1 MDIQLKK
8 LSDLLSQLNTHVII
22 INNIIYEMNIIF
34 NENSNNNNKDININ
48 LNSSINSLNDCLK
61 KVNQNNYNNINLNLN
76 TSLETL
82 DKDGSNNIFLNN
94 KISVIFRNLGKE
106 INYIYDRNTPINKIL
121 RVYLEDTGS
130 LRMPK
135 KPIFLYKGTSLNP
148 NDKRKIGDLSLDEI
162 EIIVDFF

>member
-1 MDIQLKK
+1 MDFQLKK

-34 NENSNNNNKDININ
+34 NENNNNNNNKDININ
-48 LNSSINSLNDCLK
+48 LNSSINSLNECLK
-61 KVNQNNYNNINLNLN
+61 KVNQNNYNNINLN
-76 TSLETL
+76 TSLDSL
-82 DKDGSNNIFLNN
+82 DKDGPNNIFLNN

-106 INYIYDRNTPINKIL
+106 INYVYDSNTPINQIL

-162 EIIVDFF
+162 EITVDYF

>member
-1 MDIQLKK
+1 M
-8 LSDLLSQLNTHVII
+8 
-22 INNIIYEMNIIF
+22 
-34 NENSNNNNKDININ
+34 
-48 LNSSINSLNDCLK
+48 NSSINSLNECLK
-61 KVNQNNYNNINLNLN
+61 KVNQNNYNNINLN
-76 TSLETL
+76 TSLDSL
-82 DKDGSNNIFLNN
+82 DKDGPNNIFLNN

-106 INYIYDRNTPINKIL
+106 INYVYDSNTPINQIL

-162 EIIVDFF
+162 EITVDYF

>member
-34 NENSNNNNKDININ
+34 NENSNNNTKDLNLN
-48 LNSSINSLNDCLK
+48 LNSSINSLNECLK
-61 KVNQNNYNNINLNLN
+61 KVNQNNYNNINLN
-76 TSLETL
+76 TSLESL
-82 DKDGSNNIFLNN
+82 DKDGPNNIFLNN

-106 INYIYDRNTPINKIL
+106 INYIYDSNTPINKVL

-135 KPIFLYKGTSLNP
+135 KPIFLFKGTSLNP
-148 NDKRKIGDLSLDEI
+148 NDRRKIRDLSLDEI
-162 EIIVDFF
+162 EITVDFF

>member
-34 NENSNNNNKDININ
+34 NENNNNIKDININ
-48 LNSSINSLNDCLK
+48 LNSSINSLNECLK
-61 KVNQNNYNNINLNLN
+61 KVNQNNYNNTNLN
-76 TSLETL
+76 TSLESL
-82 DKDGSNNIFLNN
+82 DKDSPNNIFLNN

-106 INYIYDRNTPINKIL
+106 IKYVYDSNTPINKIL

-135 KPIFLYKGTSLNP
+135 KPIFLYKGSSLNP
-148 NDKRKIGDLSLDEI
+148 NDKRKIGELSLDEI
-162 EIIVDFF
+162 EITVDYF

>member
-1 MDIQLKK
+1 MDFQLKK

-34 NENSNNNNKDININ
+34 NENNNNIKDININ
-48 LNSSINSLNDCLK
+48 LNSSINSLNECLK
-61 KVNQNNYNNINLNLN
+61 KVNQNNYNNTNLN
-76 TSLETL
+76 TSLESL
-82 DKDGSNNIFLNN
+82 DKDSPNNIFLNN

-135 KPIFLYKGTSLNP
+135 KPIFLYKGSSLNP
-148 NDKRKIGDLSLDEI
+148 NDKRKIGELSLDEI
-162 EIIVDFF
+162 EITVDYF

>member
-1 MDIQLKK
+1 MDFQLKK

-34 NENSNNNNKDININ
+34 NENNNNNNDKDININ
-48 LNSSINSLNDCLK
+48 LNSSINSLNECLK
-61 KVNQNNYNNINLNLN
+61 KINQNNYNNINLS
-76 TSLETL
+76 TSLDSL
-82 DKDGSNNIFLNN
+82 DKDSPNNLFLNN

-106 INYIYDRNTPINKIL
+106 INYVYESNTPINQIL

-148 NDKRKIGDLSLDEI
+148 NDKRNLGDLSLDEI
-162 EIIVDFF
+162 EITVDYF

>member
-1 MDIQLKK
+1 MDYQLKK

-34 NENSNNNNKDININ
+34 NENNNNYNNKDLNIN
-48 LNSSINSLNDCLK
+48 LNSSINSLNEYLK
-61 KVNQNNYNNINLNLN
+61 KVNQNNYNLNLN
-76 TSLETL
+76 TSLESL
-82 DKDGSNNIFLNN
+82 EKDCPNNIFINN

-106 INYIYDRNTPINKIL
+106 VNYVYDSKTPINKVL
-121 RVYLEDTGS
+121 RVYLEDTGC

-135 KPIFLYKGTSLNP
+135 KPIFLYKGNSLNP

-162 EIIVDFF
+162 EITVDYF

>member
-1 MDIQLKK
+1 MDFQLKK

-34 NENSNNNNKDININ
+34 NENNNNNNNKDLNLN

-61 KVNQNNYNNINLNLN
+61 KATQNNYNTNLN
-76 TSLETL
+76 TSLDSL
-82 DKDGSNNIFLNN
+82 DKDSPNNIFLNN

-106 INYIYDRNTPINKIL
+106 INYVYDSNTPINKIL
-121 RVYLEDTGS
+121 RIYLEDTGS

-135 KPIFLYKGTSLNP
+135 KPIFLFKGSSLNP
-148 NDKRKIGDLSLDEI
+148 NDKRKIGDLSLDEV
-162 EIIVDFF
+162 EIIVDYF